1 VDQQHS
7 RRVKELF
14 DNLRERPAHERA
26 RVLESL
32 GSDPASAALR
42 ADVELLLNAL
52 AEAGEF
58 LESPTGGGGSA
69 AEEVPASG
77 HEDGP
82 DGDPGLG
89 ESGSQVGPYTLLR
102 QLGEGGF
109 GVVYLAQQEHPIRR
123 RVAIKII
130 KLGLETNQVI
140 ARFEQER
147 QALAMMDHPHIARV
161 LDVGST
167 PAGRPYFAMEL
178 VHGEPIT
185 TFCDKK
191 RMSIP
196 ERLQLFAK
204 VCHAVQHAHQKG
216 IIHRD
221 LKPSNVL
228 VTVGDGDTPIPKVID
243 FGIAKATQA
252 RLTEKTLFTDFRQ
265 MIGTPAYMSPEQA
278 GMGAAGEL
286 DIDTRSD
293 VYALG
298 ALLYELLT
306 GVTPFDAQR
315 LRSAAF
321 GELQRIIRE
330 DDPPRP
336 STRVSTEATIADIAA
351 RRQIDPKR
359 LGLLVRGELD
369 WVVMRCLEKDRTRR
383 YATADDLADDLD
395 RYLKQEALEA
405 GPPTRA
411 YRVRKFIRRNKIG
424 VGAGS
429 LLAGAVLLGAG
440 GTTAGLLQAQRA
452 NTRLVTTNIELDRSL
467 AETIRSRDAEVQ
479 QRQLAE
485 AEATRA
491 ALAEAE
497 AESRSLELEQVAEF
511 QAAQLSQIDVMLM
524 GTRLRASI
532 IEKKQAAL
540 AGTGLEA
547 QEIEEAVQALDRSLR
562 DINFTNVALETLD
575 ENIFEQALKVI
586 DEKFES
592 QPRISAFLVQTIAST
607 LRDLGMLHRAIEPQ
621 TRALEIHRRTLGD
634 DHPSTLSSINN
645 MGALLLAQG
654 RYAEVEPYYRQSLE
668 GARRTLGDDHPNTLI
683 SINNMGNL
691 LLNLGKWAEA
701 EVYFREALEGQ
712 RRTLGDE
719 HPGTLNSINLMGGLL
734 SSQGRNTEAEP
745 FIRQALDA
753 RRRTLGD
760 EHPGTLK
767 SIHGMGLVLEGQGKH
782 AEAEPYFREAM
793 EGYRRTRGEKQA
805 STIDLMAMLA
815 LCLIHQNTPEKAIE
829 SEGLLRQLLEIRT
842 EALAQDHWVL
852 ANTRSMLGGALLI
865 QGRALLS
872 VDTAAG
878 IAKLTEARSLL
889 VDGYEGMSPPPAS
902 ANRKAEALQRVIELF
917 DTLHIAEPDQGH
929 DAQAEAW
936 RGR

>member
-1 VDQQHS
+1 
-7 RRVKELF
+7 
-14 DNLRERPAHERA
+14 
-26 RVLESL
+26 
-32 GSDPASAALR
+32 
-42 ADVELLLNAL
+42 
-52 AEAGEF
+52 
-58 LESPTGGGGSA
+58 
-69 AEEVPASG
+69 
-77 HEDGP
+77 
-82 DGDPGLG
+82 
-89 ESGSQVGPYTLLR
+89 
-102 QLGEGGF
+102 
-109 GVVYLAQQEHPIRR
+109 
-123 RVAIKII
+123 
-130 KLGLETNQVI
+130 
-140 ARFEQER
+140 
-147 QALAMMDHPHIARV
+147 
-161 LDVGST
+161 
-167 PAGRPYFAMEL
+167 
-178 VHGEPIT
+178 
-185 TFCDKK
+185 
-191 RMSIP
+191 
-196 ERLQLFAK
+196 
-204 VCHAVQHAHQKG
+204 
-216 IIHRD
+216 
-221 LKPSNVL
+221 
-228 VTVGDGDTPIPKVID
+228 
-243 FGIAKATQA
+243 
-252 RLTEKTLFTDFRQ
+252 
-265 MIGTPAYMSPEQA
+265 
-278 GMGAAGEL
+278 
-286 DIDTRSD
+286 
-293 VYALG
+293 
-298 ALLYELLT
+298 
-306 GVTPFDAQR
+306 
-315 LRSAAF
+315 
-321 GELQRIIRE
+321 
-330 DDPPRP
+330 
-336 STRVSTEATIADIAA
+336 
-351 RRQIDPKR
+351 
-359 LGLLVRGELD
+359 
-369 WVVMRCLEKDRTRR
+369 
-383 YATADDLADDLD
+383 
-395 RYLKQEALEA
+395 
-405 GPPTRA
+405 
-411 YRVRKFIRRNKIG
+411 
-424 VGAGS
+424 
-429 LLAGAVLLGAG
+429 
-440 GTTAGLLQAQRA
+440 
-452 NTRLVTTNIELDRSL
+452 
-467 AETIRSRDAEVQ
+467 
-479 QRQLAE
+479 
-485 AEATRA
+485 
-491 ALAEAE
+491 
-497 AESRSLELEQVAEF
+497 
-511 QAAQLSQIDVMLM
+511 MLM

-668 GARRTLGDDHPNTLI
+668 GARRTLGDDHPSTLI